1 MDNNQNSNSRD
12 NNDYVFN
19 FYSSGS
25 ADGAREPKKTVNSG
39 FSMDGSN
46 YNLNG
51 SSNTN
56 NSNYTYNQYS
66 NQYNSYDNGN
76 ASASG
81 YAMPYTSQNL
91 DAKVHNVM
99 AKTFAFMFAV
109 LLITAVSAYATANSN
124 LIYSLIQSSGRWYA
138 VIALEVVTV
147 ILAQVAM
154 KKNKVAMSAI
164 MLLAYSIVNGIT
176 LSIIFLVYDLG
187 SIVTM
192 FVLASA
198 VFGVMALFGFVTKR
212 DLSVLGSVGIMAL
225 TGVILLSIINIFAKS
240 SELGLAV
247 AAIGLAVFIGLTA
260 YDIQKIKA
268 IARQN
273 TNYST
278 TVLAMFG
285 ALMLYLDLINIFLY
299 LLRIFG
305 RSND

>member
-1 MDNNQNSNSRD
+1 MNNNQNSNSRED
-12 NNDYVFN
+12 NDYVFN
-19 FYSSGS
+19 FYTSGS
-25 ADGAREPKKTVNSG
+25 ADGAREPKNATANRG

-56 NSNYTYNQYS
+56 NIN
-66 NQYNSYDNGN
+66 NSYNDN
-76 ASASG
+76 ASYGG

-91 DAKVHNVM
+91 EVKVQNVM

-109 LLITAVSAYATANSN
+109 LLVTAISAYVTANSN
-124 LIYSLIQSSGRWYA
+124 LIYSLVQSSGRWYG

-164 MLLAYSIVNGIT
+164 MLLAYSIVNGMT

-192 FVLASA
+192 FLLASA
-198 VFGVMALFGFVTKR
+198 VFGVLALFGFVTKR
-212 DLSVLGSVGIMAL
+212 DLSALGSVGIMAL

-247 AAIGLAVFIGLTA
+247 AAVGLAVFIGLTA
-260 YDIQKIKA
+260 YDVQKIKA

-273 TNYST
+273 TNHST

-305 RSND
+305 KSND